1 MINRDF
7 SKSGKEYIKK
17 NKFVLIAL
25 GVIIALGIIM
35 LSVFG
40 FNGGADVDGYNTFSV
55 KIGSSYQADKMG
67 DYTENI
73 NTNLA
78 TYDADLISVQL
89 TGEGDTTTLVVKYSG
104 NVKDAIQLN
113 KDLASDL
120 KISSVQI
127 SEHTEVGPS
136 LTSKDYVYAF
146 ACGLIIITLASI
158 YVACRYNLA
167 CTMTAIIS
175 SILSVILLMSIAGIF
190 RLTVN
195 SSFLAINIFTILL
208 VLGEC
213 FIMFDGLEK
222 ARYELKDK
230 NDRATQL
237 ANTMR
242 ANSFRQKLMYGAIF
256 AMALIFIVL
265 MPNTIKQ
272 ASLIVLFATVITLF
286 MTIYALPFLWS
297 LTITQIS
304 DKIRVKKEKKVK
316 TIQASEEVE
325 GELEEKYTENQVIEV
340 KEDSGDETP
349 STDDN
354 ITIE

>member
-25 GVIIALGIIM
+25 GFIVALGVIM

-40 FNGGADVDGYNTFSV
+40 FNGGADVKGYNTFSI
-55 KIGSSYQADKMG
+55 KMGTSYEAKNMG
-67 DYTENI
+67 DYTDCI

-78 TYDADLISVQL
+78 THDADLISVQL
-89 TGEGDTTTLVVKYSG
+89 TGEGDVTTLVVKYNGS
-104 NVKDAIQLN
+104 VKDFEQLN
-113 KDLASDL
+113 KDLAKDL
-120 KISSVQI
+120 NISPAHI
-127 SEHTEVGPS
+127 TEHSEVGAS
-136 LTSKDYVYAF
+136 LTNKDYIYAF

-158 YVACRYNLA
+158 YIACRYNLA

-175 SILSVILLMSIAGIF
+175 SILSVLLLMSVVGIF

-195 SSFLAINIFTILL
+195 NSFLAINILTILL

-230 NDRATQL
+230 NDRSTQL
-237 ANTMR
+237 TNTMK

-286 MTIYALPFLWS
+286 TTIYALPFLWS

-304 DKIRVKKEKKVK
+304 DRIRVKKEKKVK

-325 GELEEKYTENQVIEV
+325 GEIEEKYTENQVIEV
-340 KEDSGDETP
+340 KEDSGEETP

-354 ITIE
+354 VTIE